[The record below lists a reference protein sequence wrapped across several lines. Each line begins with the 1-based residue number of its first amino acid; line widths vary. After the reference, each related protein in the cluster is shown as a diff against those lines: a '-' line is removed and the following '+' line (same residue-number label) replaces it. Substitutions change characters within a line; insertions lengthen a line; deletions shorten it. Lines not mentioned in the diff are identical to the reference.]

1 MSELLLPQTDAGVA
15 VQIAVAAVFF
25 LTLFVLARGR
35 SDLRFLVGAVA
46 FVTFALLGL
55 RAAH

>member
-1 MSELLLPQTDAGVA
+1 MRELLLPQTDGGVA
-15 VQIAVAAVFF
+15 VQIAVAAALF

-35 SDLRFLVGAVA
+35 TDLRFLLGALA
-46 FVTFALLGL
+46 FVTFALFGL